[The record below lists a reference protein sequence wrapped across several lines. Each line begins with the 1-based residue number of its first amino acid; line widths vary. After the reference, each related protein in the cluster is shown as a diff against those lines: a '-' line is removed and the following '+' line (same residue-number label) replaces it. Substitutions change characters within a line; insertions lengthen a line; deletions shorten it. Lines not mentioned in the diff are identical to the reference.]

1 MVPRCV
7 GHDGE
12 LLSNEQQL
20 APSFFKVRIWDT
32 SKGDRMSRKR
42 YTAEQIIGHLRQA
55 EIRTSTRSKQLF
67 AGHLTVAHGSS
78 TLASENCILP
88 TSNTED

>member
-1 MVPRCV
+1 M
-7 GHDGE
+7 
-12 LLSNEQQL
+12 
-20 APSFFKVRIWDT
+20 A
-32 SKGDRMSRKR
+32 RKR

-78 TLASENCILP
+78 TLASENCNLP